1 MANKIYLNTDNKVL
15 RNGGRKASA
24 STSLESMFAKEW
36 KTYVKA
42 ESEYYEIEDDWSF
55 ANPPEETFD
64 FLSNYLFDKLYA
76 DLSKVV
82 FDMENCDWDGENFTS
97 DDMLGDNGSQILG
110 YNRLDNGLEYFGVL
124 AGGDWEI
131 PLFFIIYTDGKKL
144 RAYIPTYGNSFNAE
158 LGTAIGSEYESDKFE
173 KVFEK
178 YAKAYPTLLKDKYA
192 DDERDFVTHCF
203 VSKFTDD
210 ANDWYDRIDID
221 AEKVIEDIKCRIE
234 VI

>member
-1 MANKIYLNTDNKVL
+1 MVSKIHLNTNNKVL

-24 STSLESMFAKEW
+24 STSLESMFVKTW
-36 KTYVKA
+36 KAYIKTEDEYD
-42 ESEYYEIEDDWSF
+42 ELTSEWSF
-55 ANPPEETFD
+55 TNPPEETFH
-64 FLSNYLFDKLYA
+64 FLSDYLFDKLQS
-76 DLSKVV
+76 DLYKVV
-82 FDMENCDWDGENFTS
+82 FSWENCDWNGEDF
-97 DDMLGDNGSQILG
+97 DMLEGKASQILG
-110 YNRLDNGLEYFGVL
+110 YHHLDNGLEYFGIL

-178 YAKAYPTLLKDKYA
+178 YAKAYPSILTEY

-203 VSKFTDD
+203 IAQFTDD
-210 ANDWYDRIDID
+210 VNDWYERIDID
-221 AEKVIEDIKCRIE
+221 VEKVIEDIRHRIE
-234 VI
+234 VVD